1 MPRLS
6 LRFIIVAI
14 VALVS
19 AVAIGLAASQLF
31 RSKTRSDLANQVAAY
46 MAIDRNLFTSL
57 TQLRIER
64 GWNMTALLEEPQDNR
79 VHRQTAR
86 DGRQAFDAAIDGALT
101 DLKWIPD
108 AALRA
113 RGVELQSF
121 LDTWRRLRPA
131 VDPALD
137 QPLAARDP
145 ALRKQLDEFGNR
157 FLIALEAA
165 SDAVEKQIQALD
177 SAFGSFLD
185 ARAAIWLTRTS
196 SGRSAAI
203 VSALLA
209 SGRAATPAEASQL
222 NAADTQALTAWQ
234 VAARTIEI
242 GGFDAAV
249 RDTYARANDI
259 YFGGRMAELR
269 NAVVAAVSEGRKIPV
284 SNAAWDGGVVTGQ
297 KAVSDAA
304 IAVIASAVD
313 RTGAAAA
320 EARQDLVVAVAAILL
335 TVGLAIAAILIVQF
349 RVVRRI
355 LGLAAAMRRL
365 ADGELATQVP
375 GTQHAD
381 ELGSMAGAVQVFKD
395 NLIRTKALE
404 AETAEARRVAE
415 EQRRGAMHQMAD
427 VFEQATSGIVGTL
440 STSAGALQTTAQTMA
455 STAADTAERSTTV
468 AAAAE
473 QAASNVNTVA
483 AAAEELGSSVQMIG
497 RQVSDSADLAQAA
510 VGEADQTAAL
520 VRTLSAS
527 VAKIG
532 EVVGMI
538 SGIAAQTN
546 LLALNATIEA
556 ARAGEA
562 GKGFAVV
569 ASEVKALADQTAK
582 ATDEIGHQ
590 IGQVQGATGE
600 AVTAIGQIAARIRE
614 ISTVSASIAAAV
626 EEQDAAT
633 QEIVRNVGQAA
644 SGTGE
649 VTRTITGVAGAAE
662 KTGAAAGDVLDSASE
677 LSRQSE
683 RLTAEVGRFLAT
695 VRAA

>member
-1 MPRLS
+1 MPRITIRML
-6 LRFIIVAI
+6 LMAI
-14 VALVS
+14 VSLVGLL
-19 AVAIGLAASQLF
+19 AIVLAALQVGGN
-31 RSKTRSDLANQVAAY
+31 RRKSDIATQVAQH
-46 MAIDRNLFTSL
+46 MAIDRDLFASL
-57 TQLRIER
+57 NQLRTER
-64 GWNMTALLEEPQDNR
+64 GWTKIALLDEADALR
-79 VHRQTAR
+79 LHRQTALE
-86 DGRQAFDAAIDGALT
+86 GRAAFDTAVNAALAELGDVRDGALKAKGV
-101 DLKWIPD
+101 DLQGLVD
-108 AALRA
+108 A
-113 RGVELQSF
+113 
-121 LDTWRRLRPA
+121 WRRLRPA
-131 VDPALD
+131 VDAAFNVPV
-137 QPLAARDP
+137 AARDR
-145 ALRKQLDEFGNR
+145 ALGTKLDELCDR
-157 FLIALEAA
+157 FLAELEAA
-165 SDAVEKQIQALD
+165 SDMTERTIQALD
-177 SAFGSFLD
+177 PAFGSFID
-185 ARAAIWLTRTS
+185 ARAATWLSRTS
-196 SGRSAAI
+196 SGRTASLVGEI
-203 VSALLA
+203 MA
-209 SGRAATPAEASQL
+209 SGRVPTPADAVRL
-222 NAADTQALTAWQ
+222 NAAETETLTAWR
-234 VAARTIEI
+234 VAERVIAI
-242 GGFDAAV
+242 GDFAAAV
-249 RDTYARANDI
+249 KEAYARAKAAHANPQWVQVQ
-259 YFGGRMAELR
+259 AS
-269 NAVVAAVSEGRKIPV
+269 VAADFAAGRKISVP
-284 SNAAWDGGVVTGQ
+284 SADWDAGIFGRQ
-297 KAVSDAA
+297 KAVSEAA
-304 IAVIASAVD
+304 AAVIGSAVD
-313 RTGAAAA
+313 KARAAAA
-320 EARQDLVVAVAAILL
+320 EARQDLAIAVTAIVFAA
-335 TVGLAIAAILIVQF
+335 GLAVLAILIVQF

-355 LGLAAAMRRL
+355 VGLAAAMRRL
-365 ADGELATQVP
+365 ADGELGTEVP
-375 GTQHAD
+375 GLDRRD

-483 AAAEELGSSVQMIG
+483 AAAEELGASVQEIG
-497 RQVSDSADLAQAA
+497 RQVSGSADLARTA
-510 VGEADQTAAL
+510 VGEADHTAAL
-520 VRTLSAS
+520 VTALTKS

-662 KTGAAAGDVLDSASE
+662 KTGAAAGNVLDSASE

>member
-1 MPRLS
+1 M
-6 LRFIIVAI
+6 
-14 VALVS
+14 VS
-19 AVAIGLAASQLF
+19 ATAIGLAALQLV
-31 RSKTRSDLANQVAAY
+31 RSKARSDLADQVAAY

-64 GWNMTALLEEPQDNR
+64 GWNMTALLEEPDANR
-79 VHRQTAR
+79 IHRQTAL
-86 DGRQAFDAAIDGALT
+86 DGRQAFDAALDGALV
-101 DLKWIPD
+101 DLGSVPD
-108 AALRA
+108 AALKA
-113 RGVELQSF
+113 RGVALQS
-121 LDTWRRLRPA
+121 LLETWRRLRPA

-145 ALRKQLDEFGNR
+145 SVRKQLDEFGGR
-157 FLIALEAA
+157 FLIALETA
-165 SDAVEKQIQALD
+165 SDATEKQIQALD
-177 SAFGSFLD
+177 FAFGSFLD

-196 SGRSAAI
+196 SGRGAAL

-209 SGRAATPAEASQL
+209 GGRAATPAEWMQL
-222 NAADTQALTAWQ
+222 NMADTQALTAWQ
-234 VAARTIEI
+234 IAARTIKI

-249 RDTYARANDI
+249 REVYDRANTI
-259 YFGGRMAELR
+259 YFGGRMAENR
-269 NAVVAAVSEGRKIPV
+269 QAIVAAVSEGRKISVP
-284 SNAAWDGGVVTGQ
+284 NAEWDTGVVTGQ

-313 RTGAAAA
+313 KTRAAAA
-320 EARQDLVVAVAAILL
+320 EARRDLILAIVAIVLVA
-335 TVGLAIAAILIVQF
+335 GLAVAAILIVQF

-355 LGLAAAMRRL
+355 LGLAGTMRRL
-365 ADGELATQVP
+365 AEGAIDTPVP
-375 GTQHAD
+375 GTRETD

-395 NLIRTKALE
+395 NLIRTQALE
-404 AETAEARRVAE
+404 AETVEARRLAE
-415 EQRRGAMHQMAD
+415 AQRLAAMHQMAD
-427 VFEQATSGIVGTL
+427 AFEQATSGIVGTV
-440 STSAGALQTTAQTMA
+440 SASAGALQATAQTMA

-473 QAASNVNTVA
+473 QAASNVGTVA
-483 AAAEELGSSVQMIG
+483 AAAEELGASVQEIG
-497 RQVSDSADLAQAA
+497 RQVSGSADLARAA

-520 VRTLSAS
+520 VNALTAS

-556 ARAGEA
+556 ARAGDA

-569 ASEVKALADQTAK
+569 AAEVKALADQTAK

-600 AVTAIGQIAARIRE
+600 AVSAIGQIAARIRE

-662 KTGAAAGDVLDSASE
+662 KTGAAAGEVLGSASE

-683 RLTAEVGRFLAT
+683 QLTAEVGRFLAT